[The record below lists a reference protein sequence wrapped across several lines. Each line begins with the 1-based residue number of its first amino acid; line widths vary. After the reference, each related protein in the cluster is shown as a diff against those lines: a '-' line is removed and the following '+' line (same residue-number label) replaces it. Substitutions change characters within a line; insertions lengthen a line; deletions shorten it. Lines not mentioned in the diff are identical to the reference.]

1 MQERGMAGIEA
12 GSRQTDFIV
21 RRNNLQECKFVAAA
35 APRAADLPPDC
46 ALLKVERFA
55 FTANNITYAT
65 LGDTLQYWKLFPAPE
80 GFGNI
85 PVWGFGDV
93 VASRCE
99 ALAEGERLFGYF
111 PMSTHLVIVP
121 SNVSK
126 RALADAAPHRQGVAP
141 VYNQYARVTGDPAFA
156 GKEGDYQALLRP
168 VFMLSF
174 LVDDFLA
181 EAGFFGARA
190 VLISSASSKAA
201 IGLAYLLQRNRKP
214 IEVVGLTSSAN
225 LAFVERLGCY
235 DRVAAYGNVA
245 SLAAGQPIVFVDMA
259 GNADLRRAVHGLYR
273 DNVKYSSM
281 AGFTHRGEGAS
292 EELPGAAPVM
302 FFAPDQIKKRAQE
315 WGRGGIE
322 TRLGAVW
329 PGYTQLLD
337 RALKVEHGRGEAAV
351 EAVYRDTLNGRVAPE
366 RAHILSL
373 WD

>member
-1 MQERGMAGIEA
+1 MTGVDA
-12 GSRQTDFIV
+12 GSRQIDFIV
-21 RRNNLQECKFVAAA
+21 RRDHLQESKFVSAA
-35 APRAADLPPDC
+35 APLAADLPLDC

-65 LGDTLQYWKLFPAPE
+65 LGDTLQYWKLFPAPD

-85 PVWGFGDV
+85 PVWGYGDV

-121 SNVSK
+121 MSVSK
-126 RALADAAPHRQGVAP
+126 RGLTDAASHRQGVAP
-141 VYNQYARVTGDPAFA
+141 VYNQYARVTGDPAYA

-181 EAGFFGARA
+181 DAGFFGACA

-201 IGLAYLLQRNRKP
+201 IGLAHRLQQNRQP
-214 IEVVGLTSSAN
+214 IEVIGLTSSAN
-225 LAFVERLGCY
+225 RKFVEGLGCY
-235 DRVAAYGNVA
+235 DQVVGYGEVAE
-245 SLAAGQPIVFVDMA
+245 LEAGEPVVFVDVA
-259 GNADLRRAVHGLYR
+259 GNHDLRRALHAHYR
-273 DNVKYSSM
+273 DNMKYSSM
-281 AGFTHRGEGAS
+281 AGFTHRGERSDEA
-292 EELPGAAPVM
+292 LPGATPVM
-302 FFAPDQIKKRAQE
+302 FFAPDQIKKRAQD

-322 TRLGAVW
+322 ARFTAVW
-329 PGYTQLLD
+329 PGFTALLD
-337 RALKVEHGRGEAAV
+337 RALKIEHGRGEAAV
-351 EAVYRDTLNGRVAPE
+351 ETVYRDTLNGRVTPA